1 MPVRTDNLSGFSTA
15 TGAGVRQNANQDC
28 IIYQL
33 RGASK
38 YVSYKGLK
46 ALMADLKAVYAAVDE
61 SSA

>member
-33 RGASK
+33 RGAS
-38 YVSYKGLK
+38 YKGLK